1 MYLHSCSED
10 PISLISSDIEISTLE
25 ANSTF
30 KHQGKSVELWEKHK
44 IKQIYIWNPMTTGFV
59 L

>member
-30 KHQGKSVELWEKHK
+30 KHQGKSVELWVSD
-44 IKQIYIWNPMTTGFV
+44 IK

>member
-1 MYLHSCSED
+1 MYLHSSSED
-10 PISLISSDIEISTLE
+10 PISLISDDIEISTLE

-30 KHQGKSVELWEKHK
+30 KHQGKSVELWVSD
-44 IKQIYIWNPMTTGFV
+44 IK